1 MSGSGSETS
10 GDITGGAVR
19 GPGAIPAQGL
29 EPAAQA
35 ADLLPN
41 LLEQGLRRLAITFVT
56 HGGAV
61 LAKGVPVQR
70 LVQVARAGV
79 GFSPVSDAFG
89 ATGAIDPL
97 QSLARPDG
105 DLRLVPDLSSL
116 RALDLTSG
124 WAWAAGE
131 RRGLDGQ
138 PYALDQRSFCRRWQQ
153 TLSHQG
159 LETLAGF
166 EIEWMVGRTSPDG
179 AWRPAVPGGPYGA
192 DRLVE
197 GLDYLAAL
205 AEALDGASLDWLQL
219 HPEYGAGQFELSL
232 APATPLEAADRLVA
246 ARLLIQ
252 RVSERFGWRCSF
264 SPLVSPELVG
274 NGGHLHLSLQR
285 QGRHLLG
292 GGPGVAGLTREGE
305 ALVAGLLQELP
316 ALLPLAC
323 ALGVSYRRLAP
334 GRWAAPF
341 QVWGVEN
348 REAALR
354 LIPASAAGEPAHLE
368 LKVSDLSA
376 NPYLL
381 LGAVMAVV
389 EASLQTP
396 RPLPAPVS
404 GDPGRKDGGTA
415 PRLPL
420 DLAAATAAF
429 EASALLRQALGER
442 LHSTVAEARHAEIRR
457 CEGMEDQALI
467 ASTCCWPVVG

>member
-1 MSGSGSETS
+1 
-10 GDITGGAVR
+10 
-19 GPGAIPAQGL
+19 
-29 EPAAQA
+29 
-35 ADLLPN
+35 
-41 LLEQGLRRLAITFVT
+41 
-56 HGGAV
+56 
-61 LAKGVPVQR
+61 
-70 LVQVARAGV
+70 
-79 GFSPVSDAFG
+79 
-89 ATGAIDPL
+89 
-97 QSLARPDG
+97 
-105 DLRLVPDLSSL
+105 
-116 RALDLTSG
+116 
-124 WAWAAGE
+124 
-131 RRGLDGQ
+131 
-138 PYALDQRSFCRRWQQ
+138 
-153 TLSHQG
+153 
-159 LETLAGF
+159 
-166 EIEWMVGRTSPDG
+166 
-179 AWRPAVPGGPYGA
+179 VPGGPYGA

-197 GLDYLAAL
+197 GLDYLSAI
-205 AEALDGASLDWLQL
+205 AEALDAASLDWLQL

-252 RVSERFGWRCSF
+252 RVSQRFGWRCSF
-264 SPLVSPELVG
+264 SPLVCPELVG

-285 QGRHLLG
+285 HGRPLLG
-292 GGPGVAGLTREGE
+292 GGPGVAGLTHEGE
-305 ALVAGLLQELP
+305 ALVGGLLQELP

-323 ALGVSYRRLAP
+323 ALAVSYRRLAP

-354 LIPASAAGEPAHLE
+354 LIPASAEGEPAHLE

-457 CEGMEDQALI
+457 CEGMEEQALI